1 MVPNTLQASVC
12 DEQLMSIGVRL
23 RCQETRRPTS
33 DVEVATP
40 FARDFNPSLA
50 LRFPSTIASKGSMI
64 PSGST
69 IVHLPHF
76 RQFLQFA
83 EINP

>member
-1 MVPNTLQASVC
+1 M
-12 DEQLMSIGVRL
+12 VRL

-40 FARDFNPSLA
+40 FARDVNPSLA
-50 LRFPSTIASKGSMI
+50 LRFPTATSSEGSMI

-76 RQFLQFA
+76 RQFRQFA
-83 EINP
+83 EVNP